1 MKPAIFLD
9 RDGVL
14 NHNEVRNG
22 RPYAPTRL
30 ADFIIL
36 PGVPE
41 AVRAFREAS
50 YLVIVV
56 TNQPDIATGK
66 QSYPAVMAMHQLM
79 QEQVPIDDIEI
90 CPHTD
95 ADGCDCRKPKAGM
108 LFNAAKKHGI
118 ALDRSWMIGDRWRD
132 VDAGRS
138 AGCRT
143 VFIDYHYTAEPRPNQ
158 PDVVVGSLLE
168 AVPFVLRK
176 P

>member
-1 MKPAIFLD
+1 MRSAIFLD
-9 RDGVL
+9 RDGVI

-22 RPYAPTRL
+22 RPYSPTRL
-30 ADFIIL
+30 EDFVIL

-41 AVRAFREAS
+41 AVRAFHDAG
-50 YLVIVV
+50 YLVIVA
-56 TNQPDIATGK
+56 TNQPDIASGK
-66 QSYPAVMAMHQLM
+66 QSRDTLEAMHRLM
-79 QEQVPIDDIEI
+79 RETVPIDDIEI

-95 ADGCDCRKPKAGM
+95 ADQCDCRKPKPGM

-143 VFIDYHYTAEPRPNQ
+143 VFIDYHYAAEPRPNQ
-158 PDVVVGSLLE
+158 PDVVVGSLSE